1 MSFPAAPYRRRILA
15 PFEVPLAGFLIV
27 GVVVIAFSRLLL
39 TSSSLGAVFV
49 ATFLGVVILGVG
61 ILFALRPQVSPN
73 VVAGVLC
80 LLGLVVIAGGV
91 VAAARGERTIEP
103 HSEEHSEGGEDEGTG
118 LSPYVPDG
126 TDAATTTTVAEGE
139 G

>member
-1 MSFPAAPYRRRILA
+1 MIFHAYYADIPTAQVDAFVEAQELGRLISVGGDGTPHVGLY
-15 PFEVPLAGFLIV
+15 PFV
-27 GVVVIAFSRLLL
+27 
-39 TSSSLGAVFV
+39 
-49 ATFLGVVILGVG
+49 
-61 ILFALRPQVSPN
+61 
-73 VVAGVLC
+73 
-80 LLGLVVIAGGV
+80 
-91 VAAARGERTIEP
+91 RGERTIEP